1 MTEEQLADA
10 VMRQEYKKYEKI
22 MFDFSYLDNADA
34 LDDQIQNNVD
44 LIELDENFKES
55 YQDIIV
61 RFFDLFESIYTYYD
75 DLKRFIEN
83 VHQEHFIDHT
93 IETILL
99 NSEGKCLMLEIFYL
113 YGVMLLL
120 MDRLIPS
127 IARERLVICYSRYIG
142 QNASD
147 LYSKVVKL
155 VKGTGYTYDKETR
168 KEHLPKNYPA
178 EYFNRFFI
186 EKKLIEQLV
195 NQMRDDEVY
204 KRLSAYPDPE
214 HRSAALF
221 DQAQIM
227 FVLLNFCPRILEKED
242 ARMREITDRHFPD
255 NWIIPIF

>member
-1 MTEEQLADA
+1 
-10 VMRQEYKKYEKI
+10 
-22 MFDFSYLDNADA
+22 
-34 LDDQIQNNVD
+34 
-44 LIELDENFKES
+44 
-55 YQDIIV
+55 
-61 RFFDLFESIYTYYD
+61 
-75 DLKRFIEN
+75 
-83 VHQEHFIDHT
+83 
-93 IETILL
+93 
-99 NSEGKCLMLEIFYL
+99 MLEIFYL

-120 MDRLIPS
+120 LDRLIPS

-155 VKGTGYTYDKETR
+155 VKGTGYTYDKEKG
-168 KEHLPKNYPA
+168 KETLPKNYPA
-178 EYFNRFFI
+178 EYFNRFFV
-186 EKKLIEQLV
+186 EKKLIEQLI

-255 NWIIPIF
+255 NWIIPIFQGYLVDLTTYWNDFNSAKKAMSNNIYLDNIKKIAAHYYKKMKKC